1 MGLNFNPKLRVN
13 RYILPRFATIGVAA
27 IAVSFG
33 LAACEGRNPFDIGW
47 IQTPDTVLL
56 YSFARPELNLPS
68 AFDFHGRVTRIVE
81 APGSTGLWDVI
92 LDTQDDQLVFLLPEV
107 LGIPSAARIIELP
120 GLRFDDVREA
130 PADTTAYTSDEA
142 VPLALGSVYVI
153 RTNLGPDRFGFDC
166 VFYAK
171 MEALEIDV
179 PLGTLRF
186 VYDANPL
193 CSDRDLI
200 PPDED

>member
-1 MGLNFNPKLRVN
+1 MGLDFNPKLRVN
-13 RYILPRFATIGVAA
+13 RYILPKFATIGVTT

-47 IQTPDTVLL
+47 TQTPDTVLL
-56 YSFARPELNLPS
+56 YSFARELGLPS
-68 AFDFHGRVTRIVE
+68 AFDFHGRVSRIVE
-81 APGSTGLWDVI
+81 APLSAGLWDVM

-107 LGIPSAARIIELP
+107 LGIPSEARIIELP
-120 GLRFDDVREA
+120 GLIFDDVREA

-153 RTNLGPDRFGFDC
+153 RTKLGPDRFGLNC

-171 MEALEIDV
+171 MEALKIDV
-179 PLGTLRF
+179 LVGTLRF

-200 PPDED
+200 PPDKD